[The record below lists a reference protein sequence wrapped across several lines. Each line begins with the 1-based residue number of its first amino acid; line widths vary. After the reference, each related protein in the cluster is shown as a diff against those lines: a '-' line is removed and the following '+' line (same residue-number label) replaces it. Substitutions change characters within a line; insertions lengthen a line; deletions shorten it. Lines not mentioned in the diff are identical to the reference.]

1 MFPWSVRCRAGGH
14 APEGTAASWTELVP
28 VPGCGGLG
36 VASGHRESHRLM
48 SVMIEVAALSYCLL
62 LNCAFLK
69 HYKTSY
75 VLPMTGILKEELSD
89 SSLQCE
95 SLNAAEVLR
104 LLLLL
109 LELELKA
116 PCPLLSSILLH
127 NSSERAI
134 LSSVVPFSSSSSSS
148 SVVVASL
155 ATSVTTC
162 SPRDSVA
169 SGLLRRRLCRGSG
182 VMQGGGEGATVG
194 DPIQRLLVAGPTSTC
209 RPGLHSV
216 FSFLSF
222 GVRMSQFDEI
232 ATS

>member
-1 MFPWSVRCRAGGH
+1 MRCRAGGH

-36 VASGHRESHRLM
+36 VASGHRESHRLR
-48 SVMIEVAALSYCLL
+48 IEVAVLSYCLL

-69 HYKTSY
+69 HYNTSY
-75 VLPMTGILKEELSD
+75 VLPMPVILKEELSD

-109 LELELKA
+109 LLELELKA

-127 NSSERAI
+127 NSSEGAI
-134 LSSVVPFSSSSSSS
+134 LSSVPFSSSSSSS

-182 VMQGGGEGATVG
+182 VMQGGGEGAAVG
-194 DPIQRLLVAGPTSTC
+194 DPIQRLFVAGPTSTC

-216 FSFLSF
+216 FFP
-222 GVRMSQFDEI
+222 VV
-232 ATS
+232 

>member
-1 MFPWSVRCRAGGH
+1 
-14 APEGTAASWTELVP
+14 
-28 VPGCGGLG
+28 
-36 VASGHRESHRLM
+36 
-48 SVMIEVAALSYCLL
+48 
-62 LNCAFLK
+62 
-69 HYKTSY
+69 
-75 VLPMTGILKEELSD
+75 MTVILKEELSD

-134 LSSVVPFSSSSSSS
+134 LSSVPFSSSSSSS

-182 VMQGGGEGATVG
+182 VMQGGGEGAAVG

-216 FSFLSF
+216 SSP
-222 GVRMSQFDEI
+222 VVMSQNV
-232 ATS
+232 ALC

>member
-1 MFPWSVRCRAGGH
+1 MAV
-14 APEGTAASWTELVP
+14 
-28 VPGCGGLG
+28 
-36 VASGHRESHRLM
+36 
-48 SVMIEVAALSYCLL
+48 LSYCLL

-134 LSSVVPFSSSSSSS
+134 LSSVPFSSSSSSS
-148 SVVVASL
+148 SVVVVASL
-155 ATSVTTC
+155 ATSLTTC

-169 SGLLRRRLCRGSG
+169 SGLLQLP
-182 VMQGGGEGATVG
+182 QL
-194 DPIQRLLVAGPTSTC
+194 Q
-209 RPGLHSV
+209 
-216 FSFLSF
+216 
-222 GVRMSQFDEI
+222 
-232 ATS
+232 